1 ISMKVGEKMG
11 LLRIPK
17 RWVSQEQSD
26 TPNSGTDQSEMA
38 FNLLAMS
45 HSRSAL
51 ERTGRAK

>member
-1 ISMKVGEKMG
+1 MG
-11 LLRIPK
+11 LLHIPK

-26 TPNSGTDQSEMA
+26 TPNSEIDQSEMV